1 MADAAPTK
9 HPDDGRHAAALAALD
24 SAMSDAEPEPD
35 SLDSTVQSAVDTAN
49 AAPVVIVRWLG
60 RQAPITTDTA
70 RQLGAA
76 LWTAAA
82 RAESEAAFVR
92 LLRQRGEVS
101 DDAMRRQLLDLYA
114 CYRTPVE
121 VRGGG

>member
-9 HPDDGRHAAALAALD
+9 PDNGSVAAVLDALD

-35 SLDSTVQSAVDTAN
+35 SLDSTVQSAVDTAT

-60 RQAPITTDTA
+60 RQAPITPDTA
-70 RQLGAA
+70 RQLGSA
-76 LWTAAA
+76 LLTAAA
-82 RAESEAAFVR
+82 RSESEAAFVR
-92 LLRQRGEVS
+92 LLHRRGEVS
-101 DDAMRRQLLDLYA
+101 DDAMRRQLLDLYT